1 MITKTEFT
9 ALIQQH
15 QGILYKVSSIY
26 AKDQEDQ
33 KDLYQEI
40 VYQLWKSIDS
50 FKAKSKLSTWIYRL
64 ALNTS
69 IAHLNKE
76 KKRVDKNRL
85 QLDFKIPVESYDPT
99 YEDRLKQLYALIQSL
114 NMIEKGIIVLYLEGK
129 SYEEIAQITGFTPS
143 NIGTRLSR
151 IKQKLKEQVQKE
163 RHYGI

>member
-1 MITKTEFT
+1 MISKTEFT

-50 FKAKSKLSTWIYRL
+50 FQSKSKLSTWIYRL

-76 KKRVDKNRL
+76 KKRIDKNRL
-85 QLDFKIPVESYDPT
+85 ELDFKMPVENYDPT
-99 YEDRLKQLYALIQSL
+99 YEERLKQLYALIQSL
-114 NMIEKGIIVLYLEGK
+114 NIIEKGIILLYLEGK
-129 SYEEIAQITGFTPS
+129 SYEEIAQITGFSTS

-151 IKQKLKEQVQKE
+151 IKQKLKEQVQNQ
-163 RHYGI
+163 

>member
-1 MITKTEFT
+1 MIDQTEFI

-40 VYQLWKSIDS
+40 VYQLWKSIAS
-50 FKAKSKLSTWIYRL
+50 FQSKSKLSTWIYRL

-76 KKRVDKNRL
+76 KKRIDKNRL
-85 QLDFKIPVESYDPT
+85 QLDFKLPVENYDST
-99 YEDRLKQLYALIQSL
+99 YEERLKQLYALIQTL
-114 NMIEKGIIVLYLEGK
+114 NMIEKGIILLYLEGK
-129 SYEEIAQITGFTPS
+129 SYEEIAQITGFSTS

-151 IKQKLKEQVQKE
+151 IKQKLKEQVQNQ
-163 RHYGI
+163 

>member
-1 MITKTEFT
+1 MIDQTEFI

-40 VYQLWKSIDS
+40 VYQLWKSIAS
-50 FKAKSKLSTWIYRL
+50 FQSKSKLSTWIYRL

-76 KKRVDKNRL
+76 KKRIDKNRL
-85 QLDFKIPVESYDPT
+85 QLNFKLPVENYDST
-99 YEDRLKQLYALIQSL
+99 YEERLKQLYALIQTL
-114 NMIEKGIIVLYLEGK
+114 NMIEKGVILLYLEGK
-129 SYEEIAQITGFTPS
+129 SYEEIAQITGFSTS

-151 IKQKLKEQVQKE
+151 IKQKLKEQVQNQ
-163 RHYGI
+163 